1 MEKVNG
7 QRLPGHTKLL
17 FVLAAM
23 TMFVPMS
30 IDMYMPSFP
39 AVADALGVH
48 IVELQLTLSSFMLG
62 TGLGQIIYGPISDR
76 FGRKKPS
83 YFGILIFLIASLL
96 CTTATT
102 LPALIGFRFL
112 QAFGGSAALVC
123 ARAIVRDL
131 LSGVEMS
138 KMMSAMSML
147 FVLAPAFAPTIGS
160 TILHWTSWHGIF
172 YALIL
177 FGALVALGLLTIPE
191 SLPQELRNDHG
202 FRDAFRAYRQILKN
216 HEFRAASVVTMG
228 GSFVTF
234 AYVSSSPAVLMGEYG
249 VSRSTFGILFGL
261 ISIGLLASSRI
272 NIKFVA
278 KFGIQKMLLGFTAAQ
293 TTSAAIVL
301 LCAIFHAPLWALL
314 VFVIICF
321 GCAPGMGGNAMTMAL
336 HPFPEKAA
344 SAAAMLGMLQMFAS
358 GLIGALLSF
367 VHSHIVINM
376 GIAMFVGALMAFT
389 QVRRIKQSL

>member
-1 MEKVNG
+1 MENLR
-7 QRLPGHTKLL
+7 QSRLPGHTRLL

-39 AVADALGVH
+39 ALADALDVH
-48 IVELQLTLSSFMLG
+48 IVDLQLTLSSFMLG
-62 TGLGQIIYGPISDR
+62 TGIGQILYGPISDR

-83 YFGILIFLIASLL
+83 FFGILIFVIASLL

-102 LPALIGFRFL
+102 LSSLIALRFL

-131 LSGVEMS
+131 LSGVEMA

-172 YALIL
+172 FALML
-177 FGALVALGLLTIPE
+177 FGALVALGLSTIPE

-202 FRDAFRAYRQILKN
+202 IKDAFSAYGEILKN
-216 HEFRAASVVTMG
+216 QEFRSAAIITMG

-234 AYVSSSPAVLMGEYG
+234 AYVSSSPAVLMGQYG
-249 VSRSTFGILFGL
+249 VSRSEFGVLFGL

-272 NIKFVA
+272 NIKLVSRV
-278 KFGIQKMLLGFTAAQ
+278 GIHKMLLGFTAVQ
-293 TTSAAIVL
+293 TASAGMVV

-321 GCAPGMGGNAMTMAL
+321 GCAPGMGGNSMTMAL

-344 SAAAMLGMLQMFAS
+344 SAAAMLGMLQMCAS
-358 GLIGALLSF
+358 GFIGAVLAF
-367 VHSHIVINM
+367 IHSHIVINM
-376 GIAMFVGALMAFT
+376 AVAMFVGALMALI
-389 QVRRIKQSL
+389 QVRRVKQSL

>member
-1 MEKVNG
+1 
-7 QRLPGHTKLL
+7 
-17 FVLAAM
+17 M

-160 TILHWTSWHGIF
+160 TILHWTS
-172 YALIL
+172 
-177 FGALVALGLLTIPE
+177 
-191 SLPQELRNDHG
+191 
-202 FRDAFRAYRQILKN
+202 
-216 HEFRAASVVTMG
+216 
-228 GSFVTF
+228 
-234 AYVSSSPAVLMGEYG
+234 
-249 VSRSTFGILFGL
+249 
-261 ISIGLLASSRI
+261 
-272 NIKFVA
+272 
-278 KFGIQKMLLGFTAAQ
+278 
-293 TTSAAIVL
+293 
-301 LCAIFHAPLWALL
+301 
-314 VFVIICF
+314 
-321 GCAPGMGGNAMTMAL
+321 
-336 HPFPEKAA
+336 
-344 SAAAMLGMLQMFAS
+344 
-358 GLIGALLSF
+358 
-367 VHSHIVINM
+367 
-376 GIAMFVGALMAFT
+376 
-389 QVRRIKQSL
+389 

>member
-1 MEKVNG
+1 MSTAIIRRK
-7 QRLPGHTKLL
+7 PGHTRLL

-39 AVADALGVH
+39 AVAEALGVH
-48 IVELQLTLSSFMLG
+48 VVNLQLTLSSFMLG
-62 TGLGQIIYGPISDR
+62 TGIGQILYGPISDR

-83 YFGILIFLIASLL
+83 YFGILIFVVASLL

-131 LSGVEMS
+131 LSGVEMA

-172 YALIL
+172 FALML
-177 FGALVALGLLTIPE
+177 FGVLVALGLSTIPE
-191 SLPQELRNDHG
+191 SLPDDLRNDHG
-202 FRDAFRAYRQILKN
+202 FRDAFGAYREILKN
-216 HEFRAASVVTMG
+216 REFRSASIITMG

-249 VSRSTFGILFGL
+249 VSRTTFGILFGL
-261 ISIGLLASSRI
+261 ISIGLLTSSRI
-272 NIKFVA
+272 NIKYVS
-278 KFGIQKMLLGFTAAQ
+278 KFGIHKMLLRFTAVQ
-293 TTSAAIVL
+293 SVSAAFVL

-314 VFVIICF
+314 LFVIICF
-321 GCAPGMGGNAMTMAL
+321 GCAPGMAGNSMTMAL

-358 GLIGALLSF
+358 GFIGALLSVF
-367 VHSHIVINM
+367 HSHIVINM
-376 GIAMFVGALMAFT
+376 AVAMLVGALVAFT
-389 QVRRIKQSL
+389 QVRRVKQSL

>member
-1 MEKVNG
+1 MENLRES
-7 QRLPGHTKLL
+7 RLPGHTRLL

-39 AVADALGVH
+39 ALADALDVH
-48 IVELQLTLSSFMLG
+48 IVDLQLTLSSFMLG
-62 TGLGQIIYGPISDR
+62 TGIGQILYGPISDR

-83 YFGILIFLIASLL
+83 FFGILIFVIASLL

-102 LPALIGFRFL
+102 LSSLIALRFL

-131 LSGVEMS
+131 LSGVEMA

-172 YALIL
+172 FALML
-177 FGALVALGLLTIPE
+177 FGALVALGLSTIPE
-191 SLPQELRNDHG
+191 SLPAELRNDHG
-202 FRDAFRAYRQILKN
+202 FKDAFGAYREILKN
-216 HEFRAASVVTMG
+216 RDFRAAAVIMIG

-249 VSRSTFGILFGL
+249 VSRSTYGVLFGL

-272 NIKFVA
+272 NIKYVS
-278 KFGIQKMLLGFTAAQ
+278 KVGIHKMLLSFTAVQ
-293 TTSAAIVL
+293 TASALLVI

-314 VFVIICF
+314 FFVIICC
-321 GCAPGMGGNAMTMAL
+321 GCAPGMAGNSMTIAM

-358 GLIGALLSF
+358 GFIGAILSVF
-367 VHSHIVINM
+367 HSHIVINM
-376 GIAMFVGALMAFT
+376 AAAMFIGAAMAFT
-389 QVRRIKQSL
+389 QVRRVKQSL

>member
-1 MEKVNG
+1 MKAS
-7 QRLPGHTKLL
+7 RLPGHTRLL
-17 FVLAAM
+17 LVLAAM

-39 AVADALGVH
+39 SIAEDLGVH
-48 IVELQLTLSSFMLG
+48 LVNLQLTLSSFMLG
-62 TGLGQIIYGPISDR
+62 TAFGQIFYGPISDR

-83 YFGILIFLIASLL
+83 YVGILIFVIASLL

-172 YALIL
+172 
-177 FGALVALGLLTIPE
+177 FALVLFAAVVGLGLSTIPE
-191 SLPQELRNDHG
+191 SLPKERRNDHG
-202 FRDAFRAYRQILKN
+202 FKDAFKAYKEILRN
-216 HEFRAASVVTMG
+216 HDFRAASIVTMG

-272 NIKFVA
+272 NIMFVA
-278 KFGIQKMLLGFTAAQ
+278 KVGIHKMLLGFTAVQ
-293 TTSAAIVL
+293 STSAAVVL
-301 LCAIFHAPLWALL
+301 LCAIFHAPLWILL
-314 VFVIICF
+314 IFVIICF
-321 GCAPGMGGNAMTMAL
+321 GCAPGMGGNAVTMAM

-344 SAAAMLGMLQMFAS
+344 STAALLGTLQMLAS
-358 GLIGALLSF
+358 GFIGAALSF
-367 VHSHIVINM
+367 MHSHIVINM
-376 GIAMFVGALMAFT
+376 GVAMFVGALMAFI
-389 QVRRIKQSL
+389 QVRLIKQNL

>member
-1 MEKVNG
+1 MKAS
-7 QRLPGHTKLL
+7 RLPGHTRLL
-17 FVLAAM
+17 LVLAAM

-39 AVADALGVH
+39 SIAEDLGVH
-48 IVELQLTLSSFMLG
+48 LVNLQLTLSSFMLG
-62 TGLGQIIYGPISDR
+62 TAFGQIFYGPISDR

-83 YFGILIFLIASLL
+83 YVGILIFVIASLL

-172 YALIL
+172 
-177 FGALVALGLLTIPE
+177 FALVLFAAVVGLGLSTIPE
-191 SLPQELRNDHG
+191 SLPKERRNDHG
-202 FRDAFRAYRQILKN
+202 FKDAFKAYKEILRN
-216 HEFRAASVVTMG
+216 HDFRAASIVTMG

-272 NIKFVA
+272 NIMLVA
-278 KFGIQKMLLGFTAAQ
+278 KVGIHKMLLGFTAVQ
-293 TTSAAIVL
+293 STSAAVVL
-301 LCAIFHAPLWALL
+301 LCAIFHAPLWILL
-314 VFVIICF
+314 IFVIICF
-321 GCAPGMGGNAMTMAL
+321 GCAPGMGGNAVTMAM

-344 SAAAMLGMLQMFAS
+344 STAALLGTLQMLAS
-358 GLIGALLSF
+358 GFIGAALSF
-367 VHSHIVINM
+367 MHSHIVINM
-376 GIAMFVGALMAFT
+376 GVAMFVGALMAFI
-389 QVRRIKQSL
+389 QVRLIKQNL

>member
-1 MEKVNG
+1 MKAS
-7 QRLPGHTKLL
+7 RLPGHTRLL
-17 FVLAAM
+17 LVLAAM

-39 AVADALGVH
+39 SIAEDLGVH
-48 IVELQLTLSSFMLG
+48 LVNLQLTLSSFMLG
-62 TGLGQIIYGPISDR
+62 TAFGQIFYGPISDR

-83 YFGILIFLIASLL
+83 YVGILIFVIASLL

-172 YALIL
+172 
-177 FGALVALGLLTIPE
+177 FALVLFAAVVGLGLSTIPE
-191 SLPQELRNDHG
+191 SLPKERRNDHG
-202 FRDAFRAYRQILKN
+202 FKDEFKAYKEILRN
-216 HEFRAASVVTMG
+216 HDFRAASIVTMG

-272 NIKFVA
+272 NIMFVT
-278 KFGIQKMLLGFTAAQ
+278 KVGIHKMLLGFTAVQ
-293 TTSAAIVL
+293 STSAAVVL
-301 LCAIFHAPLWALL
+301 LCAIFHAPLWILL
-314 VFVIICF
+314 IFVIICF
-321 GCAPGMGGNAMTMAL
+321 GCAPGMGGNAVTMAM

-344 SAAAMLGMLQMFAS
+344 STAALLGMLQMLAS
-358 GLIGALLSF
+358 GFIGAALSF
-367 VHSHIVINM
+367 MHSHIVINM
-376 GIAMFVGALMAFT
+376 GVAMFVGALMAFI
-389 QVRRIKQSL
+389 QVRLIKQNL

>member
-1 MEKVNG
+1 MEKITGSRV
-7 QRLPGHTKLL
+7 PGHIRLL

-39 AVADALGVH
+39 AVAEALGVH
-48 IVELQLTLSSFMLG
+48 IVNLQLTLSSFMLG
-62 TGLGQIIYGPISDR
+62 TGIGQILYGPISDR

-83 YFGILIFLIASLL
+83 YIGILIFVVASLL
-96 CTTATT
+96 CTTATS

-131 LSGVEMS
+131 LSGVEMA

-172 YALIL
+172 FALML
-177 FGALVALGLLTIPE
+177 FGALVALGLSTIPE
-191 SLPQELRNDHG
+191 SLPDELRNDHG
-202 FRDAFRAYRQILKN
+202 FRDAFGAYREILKN
-216 HEFRAASVVTMG
+216 REFRSASIITMG

-261 ISIGLLASSRI
+261 ISIGLLTSSRI
-272 NIKFVA
+272 NIKFVS
-278 KFGIQKMLLGFTAAQ
+278 KFGIHKMLLRFTAVQ
-293 TTSAAIVL
+293 SVSAAIVL

-314 VFVIICF
+314 LFVIICF
-321 GCAPGMGGNAMTMAL
+321 GCAPGMAGNSMTMAL

-358 GLIGALLSF
+358 GFIGALLSIF
-367 VHSHIVINM
+367 HSHIVINM
-376 GIAMFVGALMAFT
+376 AVAMLVGALMAFT
-389 QVRRIKQSL
+389 QVRRVKQSL